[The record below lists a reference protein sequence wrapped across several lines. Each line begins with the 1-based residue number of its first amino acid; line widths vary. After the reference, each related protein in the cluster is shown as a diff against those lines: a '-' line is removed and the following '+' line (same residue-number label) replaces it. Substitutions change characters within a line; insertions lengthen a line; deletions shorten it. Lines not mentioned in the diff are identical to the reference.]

1 MNTHLVSGKGLTNSV
16 LASMLFGLVPVYI
29 QLTELTGN
37 TLFWNRIIF
46 SALCLALVC
55 YRMDRL
61 QSFSAI
67 FLCRKTVLMLS
78 LGGLIVGFQ
87 WWLFVWGPVNN
98 KTQDLSLGYFLLPLT
113 LALTGKLVFNE
124 RLNKAQYFAMG
135 FASLGVLAM
144 LWQQGSL
151 PWVSLAIAGLYPVYF
166 IIRKPLQVDTLPALL
181 FEHLLFLP
189 ASLFILMSDQSFIQ
203 NLTRSATLWYLLPG
217 LGVLCSLSLICYINA
232 SRNLPV
238 SLFGLLSYLEPALI
252 FVVAITALGEVFT
265 AQQWFSYSFIWL
277 ATAIICVDS
286 ARRLTQ
292 KIANQASR

>member
-16 LASMLFGLVPVYI
+16 MASVMFGLVPIYVQFI
-29 QLTELTGN
+29 KLSGN
-37 TLFWNRIIF
+37 TLFWNRVIF
-46 SALCLALVC
+46 SALCLTMVC

-61 QSFSAI
+61 RGFRAV

-87 WWLFVWGPVNN
+87 WWLFVWGPVND

-124 RLNKAQYFAMG
+124 RLNKAHYFAMG
-135 FASLGVLAM
+135 SASLGVLAM
-144 LWQQGSL
+144 IWQQGSL
-151 PWVSLAIAGLYPVYF
+151 PWVSLAVAGLYPVYF

-189 ASLFILMSDQSFIQ
+189 AGIFILMSDQSFMQ
-203 NLTRSATLWYLLPG
+203 NLTHSVTLWYLLPG
-217 LGVLCSLSLICYINA
+217 LGLLCSLSLICYINA
-232 SRNLPV
+232 SRHLSV

-252 FVVAITALGEVFT
+252 FVVAVTVLGEVFT
-265 AQQWFSYSFIWL
+265 LQQWLSYSFIWL
-277 ATAIICVDS
+277 ATAAICVDS
-286 ARRLTQ
+286 VRKFIR
-292 KIANQASR
+292 